1 MSKTIWSDAE
11 AQLRP
16 IMSNGLIDLPSNS
29 KFSVKDLNYN
39 FDKIINVN
47 NAINNLNEIKKQNN
61 NKNIDITREEKPEWI
76 NKGNADLTNMHN
88 AIVKGKVEASGV
100 SSGSAVQ
107 ILTWEA
113 TD

>member
-39 FDKIINVN
+39 FDKIIN
-47 NAINNLNEIKKQNN
+47 
-61 NKNIDITREEKPEWI
+61 NIDKISYI
-76 NKGNADLTNMHN
+76 
-88 AIVKGKVEASGV
+88 
-100 SSGSAVQ
+100 
-107 ILTWEA
+107 
-113 TD
+113 

>member
-47 NAINNLNEIKKQNN
+47 NAINNLNEINEHIAN
-61 NKNIDITREEKPEWI
+61 THIHISIDDIPQSDWK
-76 NKGNADLTNMHN
+76 
-88 AIVKGKVEASGV
+88 
-100 SSGSAVQ
+100 
-107 ILTWEA
+107 
-113 TD
+113 

>member
-39 FDKIINVN
+39 FDKIAGVCI
-47 NAINNLNEIKKQNN
+47 AIDGILQSDWNQNDDTAKARRKNL
-61 NKNIDITREEKPEWI
+61 
-76 NKGNADLTNMHN
+76 
-88 AIVKGKVEASGV
+88 
-100 SSGSAVQ
+100 
-107 ILTWEA
+107 
-113 TD
+113 